1 MNSKRSVAQGWL
13 PRGREQAHSGSV
25 SACATIPAMQPEQ
38 FTYPS
43 LSEPLVEAYGGAF
56 ECAFVVLHPFI
67 RVPAELCW
75 SATHRYPGDAEI
87 AAHGEKVAWTEV
99 ADRTGLKSCARI
111 NQALLTSIGSLD
123 DHVADPAACGDLQ
136 RCLQSEPIWMPT
148 EGRFEPLLEPDFFHV
163 FAEAAAE
170 ELIFVPE
177 FPNTDPVV
185 RLPLA
190 GLRDGTRQNSKR
202 GFPARGSLLAPDH
215 SFLFT
220 VDWDSF
226 FTLFYG
232 SRAFVARVAAGL
244 NLEGFF
250 ATPNTEHAWYN
261 YSFGCATVTLSPEHW
276 QTV

>member
-1 MNSKRSVAQGWL
+1 MISSV
-13 PRGREQAHSGSV
+13 
-25 SACATIPAMQPEQ
+25 QPEQ

-43 LSEPLVEAYGGAF
+43 LSEPLVEAYGSAF
-56 ECAFVVLHPFI
+56 ECVFVVLHPFV
-67 RVPAELCW
+67 RVPAELAW
-75 SATHRYPGDAEI
+75 SVTHQYPGDAEI
-87 AAHGEKVAWTEV
+87 AACGEKVSWTEV
-99 ADRTGLKSCARI
+99 MAQTSLKSCARI
-111 NQALLTSIGSLD
+111 NQALLTSIGSLA
-123 DHVADPAACGDLQ
+123 DHVADPAGRDALQ
-136 RCLQSEPIWMPT
+136 RFLESEPIWMPV
-148 EGRFEPLLEPDFFHV
+148 EGRFEPLLQPDFLHV
-163 FAEAAAE
+163 FAEAGVE

-177 FPNTDPVV
+177 FPNSDPVA
-185 RLPLA
+185 RLPLE
-190 GLRDGTRQNSKR
+190 GLRDGATP
-202 GFPARGSLLAPDH
+202 FPARGSLLAPDQ

-232 SRAFVARVAAGL
+232 PRTFVSRVAAGL